1 VTVIGGVGGG
11 AVGGAGAVY
20 DRGYR
25 PYDGERGRRGAATF
39 ALYKASI
46 RRALGI
52 RRSWRQKVAPFVL
65 LGVVTIPAIVNVGIG
80 YVTRDRLVDRLEIIT
95 YRDYVGV
102 SSALLLFVALV
113 APDVMC
119 PDRRQRV
126 LPLMFARP
134 LTGIDYVVAKVGAI
148 SSILFAF
155 SFLPQVVL
163 FIGNMLVSDSAS
175 KYFTGHLDVLWKV
188 PFSVL
193 ILAVYYAVVGVA
205 IASLSDRRIV
215 AGAGIIGLLLI
226 TSISS
231 GIIVGDQEFGEQ
243 GSLAALIN
251 IWVLPL
257 YLRDLVFLGHI
268 DPESPLTGVGS
279 GGMLAV
285 ATYLVVLF
293 VGAGVLL
300 YRYRWVER

>member
-1 VTVIGGVGGG
+1 MSAISSDH
-11 AVGGAGAVY
+11 GAVY

-25 PYDGERGRRGAATF
+25 PYDGPRGLRGAATF

-52 RRSWRQKVAPFVL
+52 RRSWRQKFAPFVL

-80 YVTRDRLVDRLEIIT
+80 YVTRDRLENTFEIVT

-134 LTGIDYVVAKVGAI
+134 LTGVDYVVAKVGAI
-148 SSILFAF
+148 ASILFAF

-163 FIGNMLVSDSAS
+163 FLGNMLVSDSAS
-175 KYFTGHLDVLWKV
+175 KYFTGHLDVLWKIPV
-188 PFSVL
+188 SVL
-193 ILAVYYAVVGVA
+193 ALAIYYAVLSVA
-205 IASLSDRRIV
+205 IAALTDRRIV
-215 AGAGIIGLLLI
+215 AGAAVIGLLLI
-226 TSISS
+226 TSIAS
-231 GIIVGDQEFGEQ
+231 GILIGDLRRGE
-243 GSLAALIN
+243 GSIAALIN
-251 IWVLPL
+251 VWVLPL
-257 YLRDLVFLGHI
+257 YLRDLVFLGQV
-268 DPESPLTGVGS
+268 DRESPLTTVTN
-279 GGMLAV
+279 GGLLAV
-285 ATYLVVLF
+285 VIYFAILLL
-293 VGAGVLL
+293 GIGVLL
-300 YRYRWVER
+300 RRYRWVER

>member
-1 VTVIGGVGGG
+1 MSL
-11 AVGGAGAVY
+11 GGAGAVY

-25 PYDGERGRRGAATF
+25 PYDGPRGLRGAATF

-52 RRSWRQKVAPFVL
+52 RRSWRQKFAPFLL
-65 LGVVTIPAIVNVGIG
+65 LGVVTVPAIVNVGIG
-80 YVTRDRLVDRLEIIT
+80 YVTRDRLVDKLEIIT

-134 LTGIDYVVAKVGAI
+134 LTGVDYVESKVGAI
-148 SSILFAF
+148 TSILFLF

-163 FIGNMLVSDSAS
+163 FLGNMLVSDSAAH
-175 KYFTGHLDVLWKV
+175 YFTGHLDVLWKV
-188 PFSVL
+188 PVAVGL
-193 ILAVYYAVVGVA
+193 LAIYYAIIGVA
-205 IASLSDRRIV
+205 IASLTDRRIV
-215 AGAGIIGLLLI
+215 AGAAVIGLFLI

-231 GIIVGDQEFGEQ
+231 SIVVGDVVNGQ
-243 GSLAALIN
+243 GSIGALIN
-251 IWVLPL
+251 VLALPL
-257 YLRDLVFLGHI
+257 FLRDLVFLGHI
-268 DPESPLTGVGS
+268 APESPLAGVDN
-279 GGMLAV
+279 GGLFAV
-285 ATYLVVLF
+285 ATYVVVLL
-293 VGAGVLL
+293 VGVGVLL
-300 YRYRWVER
+300 QRYRWVER

>member
-1 VTVIGGVGGG
+1 MSL
-11 AVGGAGAVY
+11 GAGAVY

-25 PYDGERGRRGAATF
+25 PYEGPRGQRGSATF

-52 RRSWRQKVAPFVL
+52 RRSWRQKFAPFLL
-65 LGVVTIPAIVNVGIG
+65 LGIVTVPAIVNVGIG

-134 LTGIDYVVAKVGAI
+134 LTGIDYVMAKVGAI
-148 SSILFAF
+148 ASILFAF

-163 FIGNMLVSDSAS
+163 FIGNMLVSDSAGH
-175 KYFTGHLDVLWKV
+175 YFAGHMDVLWKV
-188 PFSVL
+188 PVSVGL
-193 ILAVYYAVVGVA
+193 LAVYYAIIGVA
-205 IASLSDRRIV
+205 ISSLTDRRIV
-215 AGAGIIGLLLI
+215 AGAAVIGLFLI

-231 GIIVGDQEFGEQ
+231 SIIVGDIVNGQ
-243 GSLAALIN
+243 GSIGGLIN
-251 IWVLPL
+251 VLGLPL
-257 YLRDLVFLGHI
+257 FLRDLVFIGHI
-268 DPESPLTGVGS
+268 DPESPLAGVEH
-279 GGMLAV
+279 GGPLAIVTYLAV
-285 ATYLVVLF
+285 LLA
-293 VGAGVLL
+293 GIGVLVQ
-300 YRYRWVER
+300 RYRWVER